1 MKYIYICIY
10 KYIKNNENNKE
21 VAKNILRQQNS
32 KKINM
37 LKYEPNATT
46 QPMAQQEDR
55 VKEKPRNPVYLVYIK
70 M

>member
-1 MKYIYICIY
+1 MKYIYIYICIY

-55 VKEKPRNPVYLVYIK
+55 V
-70 M
+70 